1 MNRQFDIDLREPKL
15 PRVIEP
21 IKLPEA
27 NTYCD
32 VITEYNEDYCESII
46 RHCSEG
52 GSVESYAG
60 KEYICPDAMMEWVN
74 EHIKFKAAVKIA
86 LSAEFLY
93 WENLCRFARDNILDY
108 KDILPTI
115 NRKLAQLEGS
125 LSKNGLRK
133 SMYTYEEPTVMDKNK
148 KEDLLALEAME
159 AM

>member
-1 MNRQFDIDLREPKL
+1 MSQEFDIDYRDPKP

-21 IKLPEA
+21 IRLPEA
-27 NTYCD
+27 NLYCG
-32 VITEYNEDYCESII
+32 ITTEYNAHYCESII

-60 KEYICPDAMMEWVN
+60 KEYICPDAMVSWLE
-74 EHIKFKAAVKIA
+74 EYPQFKAAVKIA
-86 LSAEFLY
+86 FSAEFLY
-93 WENLCRFARDNILDY
+93 WENLCRFARDNIMDY

-148 KEDLLALEAME
+148 KEDLLAIEAME

>member
-1 MNRQFDIDLREPKL
+1 MSKEFDIDYRKPEPPKVIIPIQL
-15 PRVIEP
+15 PQSAP
-21 IKLPEA
+21 
-27 NTYCD
+27 YCD
-32 VITEYNEDYCESII
+32 VITEYNEEYCESII

-60 KEYICPDAMMEWVN
+60 KEYICPDAMVEWVN
-74 EHIKFKAAVKIA
+74 EHSKFKAAVKIA
-86 LSAEFLY
+86 FSAEFLY
-93 WENLCRFARDNILDY
+93 WENLCKFARDNIMDY

-148 KEDLLALEAME
+148 KEDMLALEAME